1 MTETLVEQ
9 IIRHE
14 GRVMSHNRHVIYTD
28 TVGKRT
34 IGYGRNLDDRGISD
48 SEARIML
55 HNDINDALN
64 DLLDKFDWFGELN
77 QVRQGVLINMC
88 FNLGINRLKN
98 FKNML
103 AALEAQDYDLA
114 AQEMLDS
121 MWASQVKGRATEL
134 AEQMRS
140 GK

>member
-14 GRVMSHNRHVIYTD
+14 GRVMSHGRHIIYTD
-28 TVGKRT
+28 AVGKRT

-48 SEARIML
+48 SEARTML
-55 HNDINDALN
+55 HNDINEALN
-64 DLLDKFDWFGELN
+64 DLMDHFEWFGSMN

-88 FNLGINRLKN
+88 FNLGITRLRL
-98 FKNML
+98 FRNMI
-103 AALEAQDYDLA
+103 AALEAEDYDLA
-114 AQEMLDS
+114 ADEMLDS
-121 MWASQVKGRATEL
+121 LWARQVKGRATEL

-140 GK
+140 GN